1 MNAQKSPFILL
12 VVSLFVCLVPIG
24 SISAATSWDI
34 QAVDENGVGTW
45 SGSYP
50 ATFQGV
56 VLFDSELFLDS
67 TANYNVIPWDM
78 GGQWQVFVQGLTG
91 DHAGTAVYM
100 AQNYGNTWRNNPD
113 YSYLNK
119 EWDTRLSDV
128 SGVTAGSLVT
138 VTAQNLGFYGGKTN
152 CNEGH
157 NNAES
162 MHFTITVEDADY
174 GLPIAE
180 EITLADLYVST
191 SNANYDASYPMF
203 DKTRETGAEYYQS
216 QLVSLAGL
224 ILDDAIDWDQSGS
237 WRERLLTAH
246 DSDGRTLNLRL
257 PRGSQLDFGSAPL
270 GEFDLIGVINQ
281 ESESTSNGQ
290 FGYEILVLEVT
301 PEPATLSLVTVGLV
315 VMIRRRKK

>member
-1 MNAQKSPFILL
+1 MNAQKNLFVLLL
-12 VVSLFVCLVPIG
+12 VSLCVCLVSMG

-34 QAVDENGVGTW
+34 QGVDGNGVGTW
-45 SGSYP
+45 SGSYL

-67 TANYNVIPWDM
+67 TANYNEIPWDM
-78 GGQWQVFVQGLTG
+78 GGQWQVFVQGLGG

-113 YSYLNK
+113 YSYLNE
-119 EWDTRLSDV
+119 EWNTRLADV
-128 SGVTAGSLVT
+128 AGVTAGSLVT

-174 GLPIAE
+174 GLPTPE
-180 EITLADLYVST
+180 NITLADLYVDT

-203 DKTRETGAEYYQS
+203 DETRETGAEYYQS
-216 QLVSLAGL
+216 QLVSLTGL
-224 ILDDAIDWDQSGS
+224 ILDDATDWEQSGDWS
-237 WRERLLTAH
+237 ERLLSAH
-246 DSDGRTLNLRL
+246 DTDGRTINLRL
-257 PRGSQLDFGSAPL
+257 PRGSQLDLGSAPS
-270 GEFDLIGVINQ
+270 GKFDLIGVINQ
-281 ESESTSNGQ
+281 ESGSGSDGR
-290 FGYEILVLEVT
+290 FGYEILVLEAT

-315 VMIRRRKK
+315 MLIRRRKK